1 MLENIILL
9 LTHCSVDSSTTNII
23 KVKTMSTN
31 MRWFNFPFQTNI
43 DNEKTWISMLNRRN
57 SINVVSTLFCQR

>member
-31 MRWFNFPFQTNI
+31 MRYFPFQTNI